1 VMAPVLVMLAQV
13 VERAVM
19 VQVLV
24 GSHSISAI
32 LS

>member
-1 VMAPVLVMLAQV
+1 MMAPVLVMLAQV
-13 VERAVM
+13 VERVAM